1 MESHSSTFLPAVNK
15 AKQTLI
21 CIKFLTILTE
31 VVYCPRWSLL
41 IFFCME
47 ENEYFSILA
56 NILNAQVGYV
66 SAGKCITVNK

>member
-1 MESHSSTFLPAVNK
+1 MYQIFNNPLRSG
-15 AKQTLI
+15 
-21 CIKFLTILTE
+21 
-31 VVYCPRWSLL
+31 LL
-41 IFFCME
+41 SKMVITHFFCME